1 MSALGWTCLMAGRA
15 AEAGQWTSRARRERP
30 SFAPA
35 LRFHAVGLVEL
46 GRLGEARDTVSYLLQ
61 LEPGLTTS
69 RLRERAPIPDARLM
83 NIFLDGLRK
92 AGLDRKSTR
101 LNSSH

>member
-15 AEAGQWTSRARRERP
+15 AEAVQWTSRALRERP

-46 GRLGEARDTVSYLLQ
+46 GRLDEARDTVSYLLQ
-61 LEPGLTTS
+61 LAPGLTTS
-69 RLRERAPIPDARLM
+69 RLRARAPVPDARLM
-83 NIFLDGLRK
+83 NIIL
-92 AGLDRKSTR
+92 AGPHPGPGEARR
-101 LNSSH
+101 GEGG